1 MIPVRMELYF
11 DGSTLQE
18 TEAGT
23 HRDSDPGGRRCL
35 LPPQQLPPPVSS
47 PPPAPAKQVFVE
59 APLEGP
65 AFLGIV
71 SAISQSSTGTINVL
85 LIFAQFA
92 NERHLGEGIPAYADQ
107 LFDPGLPGSFA
118 HFFDVM
124 SFGQLKVEGTVLP
137 KRYTSSDPSS
147 KYLANT
153 PAQQGKF
160 STFTRD
166 ILKQVDV
173 DVDLTKFDNNGVDG
187 IPNSGDDDGN
197 VDYIFVLMR
206 SVPEGFIQGKANGH
220 AGLGRDFRSKDPGIN
235 GRNIGLMGKHWKG
248 SLLEEGRGEG
258 GFVWTTGIMAHEFG
272 HALSLPDLYDIS
284 FLKAPGQDPSE
295 DGAGIGKWGLMGRG
309 WAGTGVPTMCAW
321 SREKLGWLGRDNEH
335 LVVLEQP
342 VTELRLRDVHNGG
355 AVYKVFVEEES
366 QEVEAQER
374 EYLLFEHRVR
384 TAHYYNRLLTI
395 DGALVWHV
403 RPPALTNQ
411 P

>member
-1 MIPVRMELYF
+1 MGLLSRKQKLGLTAIAILA
-11 DGSTLQE
+11 
-18 TEAGT
+18 AG
-23 HRDSDPGGRRCL
+23 GVYY
-35 LPPQQLPPPVSS
+35 LPNSYLPVSE
-47 PPPAPAKQVFVE
+47 PPPAPAEQVFVE
-59 APLEGP
+59 APLEDP

-118 HFFDVM
+118 HFYDVM

-173 DVDLTKFDNNGVDG
+173 DVDLTEFDNNGVDG

-220 AGLGRDFRSKDPGIN
+220 AGLGRDFRSKIPVS
-235 GRNIGLMGKHWKG
+235 M
-248 SLLEEGRGEG
+248 
-258 GFVWTTGIMAHEFG
+258 
-272 HALSLPDLYDIS
+272 
-284 FLKAPGQDPSE
+284 
-295 DGAGIGKWGLMGRG
+295 AGIS
-309 WAGTGVPTMCAW
+309 A
-321 SREKLGWLGRDNEH
+321 
-335 LVVLEQP
+335 
-342 VTELRLRDVHNGG
+342 
-355 AVYKVFVEEES
+355 
-366 QEVEAQER
+366 
-374 EYLLFEHRVR
+374 
-384 TAHYYNRLLTI
+384 
-395 DGALVWHV
+395 
-403 RPPALTNQ
+403 
-411 P
+411 